1 MLALS
6 LGTVKYVDARPQL
19 SPVPF
24 MSVVNRSVT
33 SRAIEVQIVTQAA
46 EGILSRMFC
55 KFSLMRETAGMH
67 LRRSSAQESQK
78 KRSRKIRRKTTMDR
92 VFETTFL
99 VIFSSVT

>member
-55 KFSLMRETAGMH
+55 KCSV
-67 LRRSSAQESQK
+67 SK
-78 KRSRKIRRKTTMDR
+78 KLNFTKVYVLFHKFFFT
-92 VFETTFL
+92 
-99 VIFSSVT
+99 

>member
-55 KFSLMRETAGMH
+55 KF
-67 LRRSSAQESQK
+67 
-78 KRSRKIRRKTTMDR
+78 
-92 VFETTFL
+92 
-99 VIFSSVT
+99 